1 MHKKNKSICH
11 VLSLIYHENT
21 KIISYSRK
29 IERNFI
35 KEVCEMNV
43 KQQYDSPELIV
54 FIVSGIQ
61 EVITASGIKDP
72 NELEE
77 EVFG

>member
-1 MHKKNKSICH
+1 
-11 VLSLIYHENT
+11 
-21 KIISYSRK
+21 
-29 IERNFI
+29 
-35 KEVCEMNV
+35 MNV

-61 EVITASGIKDP
+61 EVITTSGTKDP